1 MEHIKQTFS
10 IKDLEHLSG
19 IKAHTIRIWE
29 KRYDILQPERTDT
42 NIRTY
47 NGENLQ
53 KLLNIAFLNSQ
64 GYKISR
70 ISKMKEEEITSLVQR
85 ISASASEENR
95 ARNSFKLAMMNFDE
109 PLFQRTYNKLR
120 EKKTF
125 REVFHDVFLPLL
137 NEIGMLWQTDTIKPI
152 HEHYVTELIK
162 QKIYLNIAEL
172 KFTNHLNGEGDQKMY
187 VLFLPDNEIHDLG
200 ILYLNYELLAAGRN
214 AIYLGASLPLENI
227 EYLLDKH
234 DNLIFISYL
243 TVSPTNTNIGEFIER
258 FQEQVCG
265 DKVHELLLFGQRT
278 REIDTE
284 ALDEN
289 IRVYDSIPDF
299 TNTL

>member
-29 KRYDILQPERTDT
+29 KRYDILRPERTDT

-53 KLLNIAFLNSQ
+53 KLLNIAFLNSH

-70 ISKMKEEEITSLVQR
+70 ISKMKEDEITSLVQR

-95 ARNSFKLAMMNFDE
+95 SKNAFKLAMMNFDE
-109 PLFQRTYNKLR
+109 SLFQRTYNKLR
-120 EKKTF
+120 ETKTF

-137 NEIGMLWQTDTIKPI
+137 NDIGLLWQTDTIKPI
-152 HEHYVTELIK
+152 HEHYITELIK

-172 KFTNHLNGEGDQKMY
+172 KFTNHLNGEGDNKMF

-214 AIYLGASLPLENI
+214 AIYLGPSLPLENI
-227 EYLLDKH
+227 DYLLDKH
-234 DNLIFISYL
+234 NNLIFISYL
-243 TVSPTNTNIGEFIER
+243 TVSPTNTNIHEFIDK
-258 FQEQVCG
+258 FQEQVC
-265 DKVHELLLFGQRT
+265 KEKQRELLLFGQRT
-278 REIDTE
+278 KEIETE
-284 ALDEN
+284 DLSDN
-289 IRVYDSIPDF
+289 IKVYSSIADF

>member
-1 MEHIKQTFS
+1 MEHIKQNFS

-29 KRYDILQPERTDT
+29 KRYDILNPERTDT

-53 KLLNIAFLNSQ
+53 KLLNISFLNSH

-70 ISKMKEEEITSLVQR
+70 ISKMKEEEINSLVRR
-85 ISASASEENR
+85 ISASSSEENR
-95 ARNSFKLAMMNFDE
+95 SRNAFKLAMMNFNDQ
-109 PLFQRTYNKLR
+109 LFQDTYNKLR
-120 EKKTF
+120 EKRGF

-152 HEHYVTELIK
+152 HEHYITELIK

-172 KFTNHLNGEGDQKMY
+172 KFTRLNEGNDDKMY
-187 VLFLPDNEIHDLG
+187 VLFLPDNEIHDIG

-214 AIYLGASLPLENI
+214 AIYLGPSLPLENI
-227 EYLLDKH
+227 DYLLDIH
-234 DNLIFISYL
+234 DNLVFVSYL
-243 TVSPTNTNIGEFIER
+243 TISPTNTNIQEFIDK
-258 FQEQVCG
+258 FQEQVCK
-265 DKVHELLLFGQRT
+265 DKLRELFLFGKRT
-278 REIDTE
+278 EEIETDK
-284 ALDEN
+284 LSEN
-289 IRVYDSIPDF
+289 IKAYSSIADF
-299 TNTL
+299 INTL